1 MEFCVMDPR
10 TVRVREGDL
19 LATIVREDGERMAV
33 SATGMG
39 LESFRRI
46 LDESE
51 RFRVSSLLDRI
62 VAARGVVHE
71 STVSRVIIDS
81 DAGERLIVPIEDS
94 EERAVPGTMFEV
106 LGARRGDVI
115 SMFRAA
121 GVFRPEEP
129 ESSPLSGWS

>member
-33 SATGMG
+33 SATEMG